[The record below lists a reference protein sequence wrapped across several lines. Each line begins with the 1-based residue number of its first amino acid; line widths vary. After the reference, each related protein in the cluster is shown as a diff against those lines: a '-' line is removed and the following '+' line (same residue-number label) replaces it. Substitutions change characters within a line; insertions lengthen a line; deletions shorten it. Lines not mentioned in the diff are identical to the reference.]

1 MKYGRY
7 RRRSSFARPVRRA
20 GFLRRPALR
29 QFLHHRARGI
39 RLENLPGGLREFLDP
54 SYLADTLSMTTA
66 WIRTFAVY
74 PSPETAAAA
83 CCQRSRTRSFFPATP
98 QGIPSHPDGGGLVT
112 TVEHADCDV
121 PPLSAVVC
129 GWRGSPAGR
138 PGGPA
143 RQVEAFWKEPLLTAA
158 HSIPRAAA
166 NSRRPAPQPSGT
178 HGQCFA
184 QSRSYPRSA
193 VVAAPWKW
201 SRRTSF
207 ELPHAEPFLRQ

>member
-7 RRRSSFARPVRRA
+7 RRRSSFAPPVRRA
-20 GFLRRPALR
+20 GFLGRPALR

-83 CCQRSRTRSFFPATP
+83 CCQRSRTRSFCPATP
-98 QGIPSHPDGGGLVT
+98 RKFQVT
-112 TVEHADCDV
+112 RMAAGWSPRLNMPTAMS

-129 GWRGSPAGR
+129 GWRG
-138 PGGPA
+138 
-143 RQVEAFWKEPLLTAA
+143 
-158 HSIPRAAA
+158 
-166 NSRRPAPQPSGT
+166 
-178 HGQCFA
+178 
-184 QSRSYPRSA
+184 
-193 VVAAPWKW
+193 
-201 SRRTSF
+201 
-207 ELPHAEPFLRQ
+207 